1 MCKSHRVGPG
11 LQACLI
17 STFLMALACPGALA
31 RELSITPATMA
42 RIGTVDERFQ
52 SYNVEM
58 VEVTGGRF
66 WKPYGSNTSDV
77 YSDLYAHRA
86 TIDLTNVRLRR
97 LAAPLAP
104 AYVRVSP
111 WFQCDSESPAM
122 ARRGQFLAS
131 SWGADCDFIRHK
143 PRHPRCDRRLDT
155 GPGASLSRLYPLGRG
170 HYRSRGVHERTQPCR
185 DGRRADRLRRE
196 RIWTGLQDISL
207 VYEADDT

>member
-1 MCKSHRVGPG
+1 MSSGSKIARCRSTSGALSRDPAFAPMFRWGLFGQARRICMCKSHRVGPG

-77 YSDLYAHRA
+77 YSDVYSDLYAHRA
-86 TIDLTNVRLRR
+86 PIDLTNVRLRR

-104 AYVRVSP
+104 AYVRVSGTWANATLRRP
-111 WFQCDSESPAM
+111 
-122 ARRGQFLAS
+122 ARR
-131 SWGADCDFIRHK
+131 
-143 PRHPRCDRRLDT
+143 PRR
-155 GPGASLSRLYPLGRG
+155 PLGSMG
-170 HYRSRGVHERTQPCR
+170 F
-185 DGRRADRLRRE
+185 
-196 RIWTGLQDISL
+196 
-207 VYEADDT
+207 